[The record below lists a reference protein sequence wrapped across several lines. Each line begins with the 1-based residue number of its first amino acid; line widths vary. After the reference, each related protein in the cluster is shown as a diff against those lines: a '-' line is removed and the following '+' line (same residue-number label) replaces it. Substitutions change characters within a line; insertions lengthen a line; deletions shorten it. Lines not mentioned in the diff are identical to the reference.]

1 MNKSLLFIGAAFVA
15 MSANAQVL
23 QQVPVTDGYTA
34 DVFAEA
40 YPFSSFLVNGV
51 DNGDSG
57 YLVENAP
64 ASNVYGLPKQSEMP
78 VASATGVVYNL
89 HYDENNALVLKSN
102 VDGYD
107 TAGRLT
113 FAEPVTT
120 PQLYLQTISGN
131 GPSNMSVT
139 VNYSDGTTT
148 EYLTSANTG
157 FSVLDWWNTSTDP
170 TKHPGEGFY
179 WLQRVAFDGTIPQS
193 DRAVRLF
200 DTMVTTDNTKA
211 ITSVDI
217 TLDNGTASG
226 PYLSVLGVSTGTT
239 PVEISEGYTGDVI
252 AEGYPVSNYTSQNPL
267 DKNKYVLFSND
278 VVYPS
283 PTADNSA
290 NVYMP
295 ENGKL
300 TSAFT
305 GIEYNIDY
313 KNLNST
319 RLVADDGNT
328 PDVDERLATLT
339 LGGKPKAAHLY
350 VLYIAGNAGFPVDVT
365 YTYAGGA
372 TSGDLDDEFTA
383 MDWYNTDA
391 PVVDPDGY
399 YGEAISHL
407 YRYDKQIDTR
417 AAFRIMEQKI
427 TVTDPDTPLESVRFN
442 NKNGQGTCCILGIG
456 MDGVFTDLTGIQGI
470 TSGKITNNGKIFNL
484 AGQQVSK
491 SYKGIVIKNGKKMI
505 QK

>member
-1 MNKSLLFIGAAFVA
+1 
-15 MSANAQVL
+15 MSANAQTL
-23 QQVPVTDGYTA
+23 QQVPVTGGYTA

-40 YPFSSFLVNGV
+40 YPFSSFLVKGV
-51 DNGDSG
+51 DDGNSG

-64 ASNVYGLPKQSEMP
+64 VTNTYGLPKQSEMP
-78 VASATGVVYNL
+78 VTSATGIVYNL
-89 HYDENNALVLKSN
+89 HYNENNALVLKSG

-113 FAEPVTT
+113 FATPVTT

-131 GPSNMSVT
+131 GTSNMSVI
-139 VNYSDGTTT
+139 VNYSDNTTT

-157 FSVLDWWNTSTDP
+157 LSVKDWWNTSTDP
-170 TKHPGEGFY
+170 AQHPGEGFY

-200 DTMVTTDNTKA
+200 DTMVTTDDTKA

-217 TLDNGTASG
+217 TLDNGTATG
-226 PYLSVLGVSTGTT
+226 PFLSVLGVSTGTT
-239 PVEISEGYTGDVI
+239 PVEISGGYTGDVI

-267 DKNKYVLFSND
+267 DGNKYVLFSND
-278 VVYPS
+278 AVFPS
-283 PTADNSA
+283 PTADNTA
-290 NVYMP
+290 KVYMP

-300 TSAFT
+300 TSAFS
-305 GIEYNIDY
+305 GIEYSIDY

-328 PDVDERLATLT
+328 PADERLATLT
-339 LGGKPKAAHLY
+339 LGGKPKASHLY

-365 YTYAGGA
+365 YTYEGGT
-372 TSGDLDDEFTA
+372 TSGALDDEFTA
-383 MDWYNTDA
+383 LDWYNADS
-391 PVVDPDGY
+391 PVVDKNGY

-407 YRYDKQIDTR
+407 YRDDNKIDTR

-427 TVTDPDTPLESVRFN
+427 TVTYPDTPLESVTFN
-442 NKNGQGTCCILGIG
+442 NVNGKGTCCIVGIG

-470 TSGKITNNGKIFNL
+470 TSGKITNDGKIFNL

-491 SYKGIVIKNGKKMI
+491 SYKGIVIKNGMKMI